1 MSWNPEQYL
10 KFAGP
15 RLRPALDLLNRVET
29 AEPRLVCDLGC
40 GAGNVTRLLA
50 ERWPAARLIGV
61 DSSPEMLAKAKTALP
76 SAQWV
81 VGDLGRWQPPAPADV
96 IFSNAAQHWLDD
108 HGALFR
114 RLLGFLAPGGV
125 LAVQMPRNFQAPSHL
140 CLQEAAAAGPW
151 VDRLS
156 RHLRPSPVGEP
167 AFYWDLLAETGPDIW
182 EIEYQHALEG
192 EDAVVQWTMGTAL
205 KPLLD
210 ALDEPWRGQFLEEYR
225 RRIAVAYP
233 RRADGV
239 TLFAFRR
246 LFIVSRVAAAA
257 P

>member
-15 RLRPALDLLNRVET
+15 RLRPALDLLNRVE
-29 AEPRLVCDLGC
+29 AGEPRLICDLGC

-50 ERWPAARLIGV
+50 ERWPSARLIGV
-61 DSSPEMLAKAKTALP
+61 DSSPEMLERAKAVLP

-81 VGDLGRWQPPAPADV
+81 VADLGSWQPPAPVDV
-96 IFSNAAQHWLDD
+96 IFSNAALHWLDD
-108 HGALFR
+108 HRSLFR
-114 RLLGFLAPGGV
+114 RLLGLLAPGGV

-140 CLQEAAAAGPW
+140 CMHEAAVAGPW
-151 VDRLS
+151 ADRL
-156 RHLRPSPVGEP
+156 RAHLRPSPVGDP
-167 AFYWDLLAETGPDIW
+167 AFYWDLLAETRPDIW

-192 EDAVVQWTMGTAL
+192 EDAVVQWTLGTAL

-210 ALDEPWRGQFLEEYR
+210 ALDEPWRSGFLDEYR
-225 RRIAVAYP
+225 RRIAAAYP

-246 LFIVSRVAAAA
+246 LFIVSRAAAAA